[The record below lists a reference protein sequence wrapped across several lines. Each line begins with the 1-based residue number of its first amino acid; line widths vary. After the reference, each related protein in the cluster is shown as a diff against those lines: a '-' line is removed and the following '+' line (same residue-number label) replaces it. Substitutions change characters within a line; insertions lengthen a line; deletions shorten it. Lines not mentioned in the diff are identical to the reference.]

1 MIRLTN
7 LTINVNKIRNDEEE
21 ERLLRHLIIKKLKM
35 PARDLLD
42 YSIYK
47 KSIDARKKPQIFY
60 NYTLDISVTN
70 EAALLNKHPNLK
82 PTPDLSYKN
91 VTKGNKPM
99 AKHPLIIG
107 TGPAGLAAGLLLAR
121 NGYKPIILERGAA
134 VEERSQLIR
143 HFWQGGGLD
152 PNTNVQFGEG
162 GAGTFSDGKLTTL
175 INDLRCQLVL
185 RELVAAGAPPEIL
198 YKHKPHIGTDR
209 LKLIVKNIRDSII
222 AYGGEVRF
230 KSQVTDFIIE
240 KQEIKGLII
249 NDTELIRADIVLLAI
264 GHSARDTVELLY
276 KKGINMVS
284 KSFAIGLR
292 IEHPQSLIN
301 RAQYGDNPHPSL
313 GAADYKLAYHSPNGR
328 SAYTF
333 CMCPGGQVVAATS
346 EEGSVVTNG
355 MSKSKRDGTNANAAL
370 LVGVTPADYGSDE
383 PLAGIGFQRKYEKL
397 AYSLAGAN
405 YYAPSQLTGD
415 FLLNR
420 ASKGLGEVM
429 PTYEPGISLTMLDA
443 LLPDY
448 VIATLREAIPYFAR
462 RLKGYDRYDSI
473 LTGVETRTSAPL
485 RITRDSMGE
494 SNIKGLYPVGEG
506 AGYAGGIMS
515 SAVDGI
521 KAAEKVMQQ
530 YSN

>member
-82 PTPDLSYKN
+82 PSPDLSYKN
-91 VTKGNKPM
+91 VTKGSQLM
-99 AKHPLIIG
+99 ANRPLIIG

-121 NGYKPIILERGAA
+121 NGYKPLILERGAA
-134 VEERSQLIR
+134 VEERSQSIR
-143 HFWQGGGLD
+143 HFWQGGSLD

-175 INDLRCQLVL
+175 INDIRCQVIL
-185 RELVAAGAPPEIL
+185 RELVAAGAPQEIL
-198 YKHKPHIGTDR
+198 YQHKPHIGTDR
-209 LKLIVKNIRDSII
+209 LKIIVKNIRNRII

-230 KSQVTDFIIE
+230 NSLVTDFIIE
-240 KQEIKGLII
+240 KQEIKGVII
-249 NDTELIRADIVLLAI
+249 NHAEPVKAEVVLLAI
-264 GHSARDTVELLY
+264 GHSARDTVQVLY
-276 KKGINMVS
+276 EKGVKIHP

-301 RAQYGDNPHPSL
+301 RAQYGDNPHPNL
-313 GAADYKLAYHSPNGR
+313 GAAEYKLAYHSPNGR

-333 CMCPGGQVVAATS
+333 CMCPGGQVVAAAS
-346 EEGSVVTNG
+346 EEGKLVTNG
-355 MSKSKRDGTNANAAL
+355 MSKSKRDGSNANAAL
-370 LVGVTPADYGSDE
+370 LVGVNPADYGSDE
-383 PLAGIGFQRKYEKL
+383 PLAGIAFQRKYEKL
-397 AYSLAGAN
+397 AYSLGGAN
-405 YYAPSQLTGD
+405 YRAPAQLTGD
-415 FLLNR
+415 FLLGR
-420 ASKGLGEVM
+420 ASQGLGEVL
-429 PTYEPGISLTMLDA
+429 PSYEPGITLTKLDNV
-443 LLPDY
+443 LPDY
-448 VIATLREAIPYFAR
+448 VIATLREAIPYFAK
-462 RLKGYDRYDSI
+462 RLRGFDRYDSI
-473 LTGVETRTSAPL
+473 LTGVETRTSAPI
-485 RITRDSMGE
+485 RITRDSKGV

-515 SAVDGI
+515 SALDGI
-521 KAAEKVMQQ
+521 KAAEKVIQE